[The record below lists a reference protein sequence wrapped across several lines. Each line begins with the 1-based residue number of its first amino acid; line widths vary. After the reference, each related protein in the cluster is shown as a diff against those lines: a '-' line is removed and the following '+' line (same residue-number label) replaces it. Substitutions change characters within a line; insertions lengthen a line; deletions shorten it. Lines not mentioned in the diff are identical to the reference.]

1 MSKKPNREC
10 KVCGEHYYFCPNCSG
25 SPATEKYRTMFC
37 SKNCRDVFQTCVRY
51 NMKHITK
58 DEAKFDLSQLDL
70 SKRAQF
76 SEQLKADI
84 DEIMKVEIPELDN
97 IPVVELDKAFVE
109 TLSTAPETEKK
120 KTKSKNKKVKQ
131 EEAYGSNSFVF
142 GTSIPG
148 EDLIIDDSNLE

>member
-84 DEIMKVEIPELDN
+84 DEIMKIDAPQIEIQQD
-97 IPVVELDKAFVE
+97 IPVVDLDEAFVE
-109 TLSTAPETEKK
+109 AVSITPVLESPVK
-120 KTKSKNKKVKQ
+120 KSKRGKRATMDVYD
-131 EEAYGSNSFVF
+131 EAALKN
-142 GTSIPG
+142 
-148 EDLIIDDSNLE
+148 

>member
-1 MSKKPNREC
+1 MPKKANRTC
-10 KVCGEHYYFCPNCSG
+10 KACGESYYFCPNCSG

-58 DEAKFDLSQLDL
+58 DEAKSDLSQLDL

-84 DEIMKVEIPELDN
+84 DEIMKIDTPQIEVQQD
-97 IPVVELDKAFVE
+97 IPVVDLDEAFVE
-109 TLSTAPETEKK
+109 AVSVAPALDSPTK
-120 KTKSKNKKVKQ
+120 KSKRGKRATMDIYDEVASEN
-131 EEAYGSNSFVF
+131 
-142 GTSIPG
+142 
-148 EDLIIDDSNLE
+148 

>member
-1 MSKKPNREC
+1 MHKPNHVC
-10 KVCGEHYYFCPNCSG
+10 KACGDSYYFCPNCSG
-25 SPATEKYRTMFC
+25 MTAKDKYRTLFC
-37 SKNCRDVFQTCVRY
+37 SRNCRDVFQTCVAY

-58 DEAKFDLSQLDL
+58 DEAKSALSQLDL

-131 EEAYGSNSFVF
+131 EEVYGSDSFVF
-142 GTSIPG
+142 GTLTPG
-148 EDLIIDDSNLE
+148 EHLTIDDPRLE